1 MNKTYNIE
9 VYDDTKQTWYVRF
22 ANHKYIPSLEEAR
35 ELISLYAQDVR
46 IVEVASKPV
55 EEYAYEVRLIGKKL
69 KQEIETLKQELD
81 SALTLAEIATKKEKS
96 LKEELEEYR
105 SIAEKMGAGKAISE
119 KEQWEKC
126 ADKLMIF
133 AEVIKAT
140 EGNSTRNPEYYNRA
154 CEVIEEYKRL
164 KNK

>member
-35 ELISLYAQDVR
+35 ELISLYAQNVR

-55 EEYAYEVRLIGKKL
+55 EEYVYEVRFIGKKL
-69 KQEIETLKQELD
+69 YQEVETLKQELD
-81 SALTLAEIATKKEKS
+81 FALTLAEIATKKEKR

-126 ADKLMIF
+126 ADRLVVY
-133 AEVIKAT
+133 AEEIQCTVRNQAVYEAVCEDIKQ
-140 EGNSTRNPEYYNRA
+140 
-154 CEVIEEYKRL
+154 YKTL